1 MSFRPYKPRPYFFRH
16 NGKLRYSGNW
26 SELAGDKETIIR
38 VYDNVCIS
46 FGRQVARQVCNRL
59 FIPGYP
65 VAPLLAVGSGLRSDA
80 LADCV
85 AQAGGDPRGL
95 RFAPVRS
102 FQLLAA
108 E

>member
-1 MSFRPYKPRPYFFRH
+1 MTFRPFSPVPTFYRH

-26 SELAGDKETIIR
+26 SELTGTKETIAR
-38 VYDNVCIS
+38 VYSDVSAS
-46 FGRQVARQVCNRL
+46 FGRQVARIVCNQI

-65 VAPLLAVGSGLRSDA
+65 LSPILAIGSGLRSDA

-95 RFAPVRS
+95 LCHPARLVY
-102 FQLLAA
+102 LAA
-108 E
+108 A

>member
-46 FGRQVARQVCNRL
+46 FGRQVGRIVCNQI

-65 VAPLLAVGSGLRSDA
+65 VAPILAVGSGLRSDA

-95 RFAPVRS
+95 RCHPARLVY
-102 FQLLAA
+102 LAA
-108 E
+108 A

>member
-1 MSFRPYKPRPYFFRH
+1 MSFRPYEARPYFFRH
-16 NGKLRYSGNW
+16 NGKLRYSGQW
-26 SELAGDKETIIR
+26 SDLGSDKETISN
-38 VYDNVCIS
+38 VYQAVCIS

-65 VAPLLAVGSGLRSDA
+65 VAPILGVGSGLRSDA